1 MKINKRAFAGVALAG
16 TMMFSLTACFGD
28 DSSPKDATQQK
39 EQQQATN
46 GISQLLSA
54 QPVHS
59 YSYSQLRQN
68 LQELEDA
75 QANGTVTTAF
85 FMHMGMNDPIFSC
98 PAIGAPIA
106 STTELTNPHQTE
118 RHGSQ
123 YDGGNVVLDQM
134 DPTGVYSGQSTGTY
148 VMCVGQNGQ
157 VNPVYWE
164 GSVLTAYGPA
174 HWDKATHN
182 MVIDGPSGSKFS
194 GVKK

>member
-1 MKINKRAFAGVALAG
+1 MKNYKRPLLALGVTAA
-16 TMMFSLTACFGD
+16 MAFSLTACFD
-28 DSSPKDATQQK
+28 DTPNAKEQTQQQ
-39 EQQQATN
+39 EQNQATN
-46 GISQLLSA
+46 GIQQLLRA

-59 YSYSQLRQN
+59 YSYSQIRQN
-68 LQELEDA
+68 LQELEDS
-75 QANGTVTTAF
+75 QANGSVTTSF
-85 FMHMGMNDPIFSC
+85 FMHMGLNDPIFSC

-118 RHGSQ
+118 DHSGQ
-123 YDGGNVVLDQM
+123 YNGGNTVVDQM
-134 DPTGVYSGQSTGTY
+134 DPTGVYTGQSTGTY

-174 HWDKATHN
+174 HWDKSAHN
-182 MVIDGPSGSKFS
+182 MVIDGPSGSKFT